1 MVTSTADQK
10 RLRWNGARSA
20 LREALPSYL
29 NPGVQIL
36 AYLTVI
42 GVLAGIWRLFS
53 GLGAATN
60 LTDGIPWGIWIGFDF
75 SLIAISGAG
84 FTMAGLVYVFR
95 QEQFRPALRPAVL
108 TGLLGYTAVLALLIL
123 DLGRPD
129 RFYHFLI
136 YWNLHSP
143 LFEISWC
150 VLLYTTVLLIEVSP
164 QVFERL
170 NRPGPVRIVHAI
182 IVPLAIVAVTLSSLH
197 QSTLGTLYLNMPYRL
212 NALWYPPLLTLLFF
226 TSSVSTGLSVA
237 IITYKLATRFTGQQ
251 AQPRVARG
259 LGSLVAGVLLF
270 YLVLKLGDI
279 ILSGKAPLLLAF
291 DRMSLL
297 MWIELIVGV
306 LAPLA
311 IFLAPSVRRTEK
323 GQWAG
328 AILVVLGTLIS
339 RFDATLFAQ
348 TAPPGATYV
357 PHVVEWMTTAGV
369 VAAAAL
375 AWYLGAR
382 LLAVFEKPNGHH

>member
-164 QVFERL
+164 QVYERL

-212 NALWYPPLLTLLFF
+212 NALWYTPLLPLLFF

-237 IITYKLATRFTGQQ
+237 IIAYKLATRFTGQQ

-259 LGSLVAGVLLF
+259 LGSLVAGVLVF

>member
-53 GLGAATN
+53 GLGGATN

-212 NALWYPPLLTLLFF
+212 NALWYTPLLPLLFF

-237 IITYKLATRFTGQQ
+237 IIAYKLATRFTGQQ

-259 LGSLVAGVLLF
+259 LGSLVAGVLVF

>member
-10 RLRWNGARSA
+10 RPGWGSARLA

-42 GVLAGIWRLFS
+42 GALAGIWRLFS

-95 QEQFRPALRPAVL
+95 QEKFRPALRPAVL

-150 VLLYTTVLLIEVSP
+150 VLLYTTVLAIEVSP
-164 QVFERL
+164 QIFERL
-170 NRPGPVRIVHAI
+170 NKPGPVRVVHAI
-182 IVPLAIVAVTLSSLH
+182 IVPLAIIAVTLSSLH

-212 NALWYPPLLTLLFF
+212 NALWYTPLLPLLFF

-270 YLVLKLGDI
+270 YLVLKLGDL
-279 ILSGKAPLLLAF
+279 ILSGKTSLLVAF

-328 AILVVLGTLIS
+328 AILVIVGTLIS

-357 PHVVEWMTTAGV
+357 PHVVEWMTTIGV

-382 LLAVFEKPNGHH
+382 LLAVFEKPSGHH